1 MTTLLFPILA
11 SLPVEISDGLAD
23 KLSTLAGYV
32 LTAGAGGLLVF
43 IALRSVSAVSGGI
56 RSMIT
61 PDEQGYRMEGG
72 RFYDPDGDEISE
84 NEAVAVGLIAPP
96 QPGEGFH
103 WSADGMV
110 HVPDGMTDDEYS
122 ARLAADYVGNDG
134 EMDEA
139 EWERRN
145 AEHNSFLQSLSG
157 ASSDLR
163 DDARNEEWESIR
175 DEIKERYEGSSDAS
189 YGAAADRAYQ
199 QFQSGEIRD
208 YADYIDLYG
217 TREEVANM
225 EREDEN
231 DAEKAL
237 REAADSG
244 SSIDW
249 SPMSRRA

>member
-23 KLSTLAGYV
+23 KLTTLAGYV

-43 IALRSVSAVSGGI
+43 VALRSVSAVSGGI

-61 PDEQGYRMEGG
+61 PQPAEGY
-72 RFYDPDGDEISE
+72 
-84 NEAVAVGLIAPP
+84 
-96 QPGEGFH
+96 H

-110 HVPDGMTDDEYS
+110 HVPDGLTDDEYS
-122 ARLAADYVGNDG
+122 AQLALEYQGGTDVNGVEEIYYPVSSVWNPPANSGGMSLDEYRAANDPLDDKPGDWVGWQDLDG
-134 EMDEA
+134 
-139 EWERRN
+139 
-145 AEHNSFLQSLSG
+145 G
-157 ASSDLR
+157 GSDLR
-163 DDARNEEWESIR
+163 DDARNEEWEAIR
-175 DEIKERYEGSSDAS
+175 DEVKARNEGSSDAA
-189 YGAAADRAYQ
+189 YNADVNRVYAAFER
-199 QFQSGEIRD
+199 GEINN
-208 YADYIDLYG
+208 YAEYEDWAG

-225 EREDEN
+225 ERENEN